1 MDKSESVPAI
11 TRSLFKRENDRR
23 AGYVIPASASLGTS
37 VTSRLHMMQPTNQRP
52 CNVADALSLF
62 FSFFLSLTP
71 ARLVRCCGR
80 QSAAAISGVS
90 LPGQLGAVVY
100 TGDDYYQ

>member
-1 MDKSESVPAI
+1 M
-11 TRSLFKRENDRR
+11 
-23 AGYVIPASASLGTS
+23 
-37 VTSRLHMMQPTNQRP
+37 SRMACH
-52 CNVADALSLF
+52 

-100 TGDDYYQ
+100 TGDDDYQ

>member
-62 FSFFLSLTP
+62 FLSLTP